1 MGGLNELLGQL
12 GDERVVIALRVVAL
26 VVLGLVGARVL
37 AGIVGRLVARRG
49 TAQQVMVARRAT
61 FYLVVILAGLSV
73 LQQLGL
79 ELSVLLGAAGI
90 LTVALG
96 FASQTSASNVIS
108 GVFLLGEQ
116 PFVVGDTIRV
126 GTTTGEVLSI
136 DLLSVKLRTFE
147 NLYVRVPNESLIKS
161 EITNLTRFPI
171 RRVDLL
177 FQVAYREELQ
187 RVRDVLLGL
196 ADRTPAVLEEPPPTV
211 NVTDFADSG
220 VALKVSVWVQTQG
233 WYEFKTVFL
242 SQIKHELDE
251 AGIEIPFPHLS
262 LYAGSASAPI
272 RVETQGGE
280 HAG

>member
-1 MGGLNELLGQL
+1 MEWLNQL
-12 GDERVVIALRVVAL
+12 TADFGSDTVATVIRVVAL
-26 VVLGLVGARVL
+26 VILGLLGARLLAGLVGRV
-37 AGIVGRLVARRG
+37 VGRRG

-61 FYLVVILAGLSV
+61 FYLVVILIGLSV
-73 LQQLGL
+73 LRQLGL

-90 LTVALG
+90 LTVAIG

-108 GVFLLGEQ
+108 GLFLLGEQ

-126 GTTTGEVLSI
+126 GATTGEVLSI

-171 RRVDLL
+171 RRIDLL
-177 FQVAYREELQ
+177 FQVAYREDLD
-187 RVRDVLLGL
+187 RVRALLREL
-196 ADRTPAVLEEPPPTV
+196 ADRTPEVLEEPAPAV

-220 VALKVSVWVQTQG
+220 VALKFSIWVKTQG

-242 SQIKHELDE
+242 TLIKQTLDE
-251 AGIEIPFPHLS
+251 AGVEIPFPHLS
-262 LYAGSASAPI
+262 LYAGSATEPI
-272 RVETQGGE
+272 PVVTNPARR
-280 HAG
+280 